1 MLGLLGGSIMFDRE
15 TAPSEEIDVA
25 EEAHVAWIR
34 SQRDASLWH
43 QATIAALAYRSD
55 PHDFIPWV
63 LTQPELDRA
72 TAGWLFLSSDGSR
85 YLRGKRDFP
94 HYKVSSERML
104 AIFRAVCER
113 SEGVGFANDFVG
125 LDSDVEPLRLRTLDV
140 VARGEVSPGLV
151 VPHVLLDRPFP
162 PEWPEK
168 RFVLDDGLLL
178 LSDDMIALL
187 T

>member
-1 MLGLLGGSIMFDRE
+1 MFDRE

-43 QATIAALAYRSD
+43 QATMAALAYRSD

-72 TAGWLFLSSDGSR
+72 TAGWLFLWSEGSR
-85 YLRGKRDFP
+85 YLRGERDFP
-94 HYKVSSERML
+94 HYNVSSERML

-113 SEGVGFANDFVG
+113 SEGVGFANDFIG
-125 LDSDVEPLRLRTLDV
+125 LDSDFEPERLRSLDV
-140 VARGEVSPGLV
+140 VACGEVSVGLV
-151 VPHVLLDRPFP
+151 VPRVLLDRPFP
-162 PEWPEK
+162 PERPEK